1 LTSPVIGA
9 IPAVMRRHSA
19 ACERNRDP
27 ILAVLRRVF
36 PARGEVLE
44 IAAGSG
50 QHAAYFS
57 DALRDLTWWPTDPTP
72 EALASIDDWARDAH
86 GDLRPAQRLDVFDDP
101 WPVAACDAM
110 LCANMIHIAPWEA
123 TGALLRGASRTLRP
137 GGVMVLYGPYT
148 RDGVHTAPS
157 NEAFDGWLK
166 SQDPRWGVRDL
177 GVVTDLAAA
186 QGIRLHEVLEMPAN
200 NLCVVLRRVSVEA
213 S

>member
-1 LTSPVIGA
+1 MFHVDVT
-9 IPAVMRRHSA
+9 
-19 ACERNRDP
+19 D
-27 ILAVLRRVF
+27 F
-36 PARGEVLE
+36 
-44 IAAGSG
+44 AAGFVA
-50 QHAAYFS
+50 QQITAATQRM
-57 DALRDLTWWPTDPTP
+57 DATVH
-72 EALASIDDWARDAH
+72 AH
-86 GDLRPAQRLDVFDDP
+86 GDLRPAQRLDVFDDL

-148 RDGVHTAPS
+148 RDGRHTAPS
-157 NEAFDGWLK
+157 TEAFDGWLK